1 MQENNS
7 SSYSIKYVRNT
18 TKIKIVHLNM
28 SSLCL
33 QAENFFSEWIWND
46 NCFI

>member
-1 MQENNS
+1 MQENNI

-18 TKIKIVHLNM
+18 KKIKIMHLSKM

-33 QAENFFSEWIWND
+33 HAENFFSE
-46 NCFI
+46 